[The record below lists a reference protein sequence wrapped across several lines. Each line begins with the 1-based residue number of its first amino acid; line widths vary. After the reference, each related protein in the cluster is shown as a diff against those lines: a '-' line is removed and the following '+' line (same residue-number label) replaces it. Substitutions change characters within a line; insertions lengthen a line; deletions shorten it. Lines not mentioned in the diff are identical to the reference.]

1 MGAKRVAGSQSPKR
15 RTKQKKGAKVQES
28 ATPEHRSPP
37 VATLPDW
44 CMPALGLLETPVAAA
59 ELPVSCRDMVAA
71 MLPKSGLNSEA
82 GGRHLYQRQ
91 FLEGL
96 SEHFTGLQTGHQAAI
111 AMAQDSIAALAS
123 EQTEVVSKVGV
134 TKQRADEMRAVRD
147 AKHETWK
154 KAVDAVAETGKAIT
168 TAQEQVK
175 NHEAEHKCS
184 QDLVEQLGQF
194 MATKFVPLKEFSIP
208 GNQWRLRAKT
218 SKEVANT
225 LASIL
230 PVGVEDSLRDALQ
243 VAFKRKPGENESF
256 AVMTIEY
263 AEKLF
268 SKHLASLDAK
278 INSFDTTAQAGIAA
292 VTAAEEAAVEAKK
305 HKDDAESEYMAADNQ
320 LLEADTL
327 ADDAANEENQLKPR
341 AAELAAALEKAE
353 AELAQVQS
361 FIANFE
367 ALREGL
373 PAASAA
379 EVTAGEEVTDQST
392 ATEAT
397 AREEAT
403 AQSTGGER

>member
-1 MGAKRVAGSQSPKR
+1 
-15 RTKQKKGAKVQES
+15 
-28 ATPEHRSPP
+28 
-37 VATLPDW
+37 
-44 CMPALGLLETPVAAA
+44 MPALGLLEMPAAAA
-59 ELPVSCRDMVAA
+59 ELPVSCREMVAA

-82 GGRHLYQRQ
+82 VGRHMYQQR

-111 AMAQDSIAALAS
+111 ATAQDGIAALAS

-134 TKQRADEMRAVRD
+134 TKEKANEMRAVRD

-341 AAELAAALEKAE
+341 VAELAAALEKAE

>member
-123 EQTEVVSKVGV
+123 EQTEVVSKVGI
-134 TKQRADEMRAVRD
+134 TNQRANEMRAVRD
-147 AKHETWK
+147 AKQETWK
-154 KAVDAVAETGKAIT
+154 KAVNAVAETGEAIT
-168 TAQEQVK
+168 TAQERVK
-175 NHEAEHKCS
+175 NHEAEHKRS
-184 QDLVEQLGQF
+184 QEEVERFGQL
-194 MATKFVPLKEFSIP
+194 MVTKFMPLKEFSFP

-218 SKEVANT
+218 TQEVADA
-225 LASIL
+225 LASIS
-230 PVGVEDSLRDALQ
+230 PVGVEDSLQDALQ
-243 VAFKRKPGENESF
+243 VAFRRRPKENESF
-256 AVMTIEY
+256 AAMTIEY
-263 AEKLF
+263 AEKLI
-268 SKHLASLDAK
+268 SKHLACLDEK
-278 INSFDTTAQAGIAA
+278 IKSFETTAQAGAAA
-292 VTAAEEAAVEAKK
+292 VTAAKEAAVEAKK
-305 HKDDAESEYMAADNQ
+305 HQDDAENEYIAADNQ